1 MKRLVAPKTVAEE
14 KAHSEFGASASYRW
28 LNCPGSVQLSRK
40 APPQRESS
48 FALEGTRAHA
58 CLESIFMRAIELSG
72 GLSFEGVLGYLRNH
86 RPEGDGWD
94 DDMIRHGK
102 NAVAWIMKEFYAR
115 GPSTELRCEQKVSS
129 EPFTCKGQFGTLDA
143 ALIEPFGRLTII
155 DYKYGA
161 GIAVDPKSPQLIYYA
176 LGVSHEFHHNFEEV
190 ELVVIQP
197 RAHHESGK
205 RIRRA
210 RISVD
215 EMLSWERRFQKGV
228 KAALAKKP
236 PLVSGD
242 WCRFCPAASMCPELV
257 ERNFERAQIVFSK
270 VDGIESVPEPRLVK
284 EWDMRV
290 MLEAADKLEI
300 WIEQLRS
307 HAFHMLE
314 HGERIEGF
322 KLVQKRATRK
332 WADPDQVKE
341 FFGDMALH
349 DPEMK
354 SPAQLE
360 DTIKKMVKHKETRAQ
375 LLGAIKNATIGVSSG
390 VTMVKDGDK
399 REAIGSRAERVFGA
413 ITIDV

>member
-1 MKRLVAPKTVAEE
+1 MEE

-40 APPQRESS
+40 APPQRESV
-48 FALEGTRAHA
+48 FALEGTKAHA
-58 CLESIFMRAIELSG
+58 CLEEILNDVIDCYFCD
-72 GLSFEGVLGYLRNH
+72 FEAALEWIRKYKPSN
-86 RPEGDGWD
+86 PEFDP
-94 DDMIRHGK
+94 DMIRHGK
-102 NAVAWIMKEFYAR
+102 NAAAWIMKEFYQR
-115 GPSTELRCEQKVSS
+115 GGEIRCEQKVSS
-129 EPFTCKGQFGTLDA
+129 EPFTTKGQFGTLDA
-143 ALIEPFGRLTII
+143 ALIEPFGRLTIV

-176 LGVSHEFHHNFEEV
+176 LAVSHEFHHNFEEV

-215 EMLSWERRFQKGV
+215 EMLSWETRFRKGV
-228 KAALAKKP
+228 KVALSKEP

-242 WCRFCPAASMCPELV
+242 WCRFCPAAAMCPELV

-284 EWDMRV
+284 EWDIGT
-290 MLEAADKLEI
+290 MLQAADKLEI

-307 HAFHMLE
+307 HAFHMIQN
-314 HGERIEGF
+314 GERIDGY
-322 KLVQKRATRK
+322 KLVQKRSTRK
-332 WADPDQVKE
+332 WANPEKVKN
-341 FFGDMALH
+341 FFGDMAYH

-360 DTIKKMVKHKETRAQ
+360 ASIKKLVKDKATRAQ
-375 LLGAIKNATIGVSSG
+375 LLEAIKNETIGVSSG
-390 VTMVKDGDK
+390 VTMVKEGDK